1 MSELPKSKPI
11 SAAPNCC
18 LPEKKLLRFAKM
30 AAVIHQAYFLPWL
43 GYFSK
48 LAFADTFIVLDDVQ
62 FRKRFYHDRTKIIDM
77 HGNET
82 WIGLP
87 VGEHFGIRCMDVL
100 LADKACVGWIVA
112 TISQS
117 YAKAHH
123 YDAEMPWIK
132 DMLQASIVS
141 GRNLVD
147 INLEIITSVLSQLMI
162 PIPRIL
168 RSSAFTTGTDPT
180 RRVIELC
187 KQVGATEIILG
198 GGSSHTVHD
207 WEQASAADIKVTTQ
221 DFLSQHPVYSQTR
234 RRRATFLPGL
244 SVIDAILNVGSTGT
258 RNFLSDKKF
267 SPICQQDQAY
277 ESKH

>member
-1 MSELPKSKPI
+1 
-11 SAAPNCC
+11 
-18 LPEKKLLRFAKM
+18 M

-82 WIGLP
+82 WVGLP
-87 VGEHFGIRCMDVL
+87 VGEHFGVRCKDVL
-100 LADKACVGWIVA
+100 LTDKECVAWIVA

-132 DMLQASIVS
+132 EMLQSSIVA

-147 INLEIITSVLSQLMI
+147 INLEVIACILSQLKI
-162 PIPRIL
+162 PSPR
-168 RSSAFTTGTDPT
+168 TW
-180 RRVIELC
+180 
-187 KQVGATEIILG
+187 Q
-198 GGSSHTVHD
+198 
-207 WEQASAADIKVTTQ
+207 
-221 DFLSQHPVYSQTR
+221 
-234 RRRATFLPGL
+234 
-244 SVIDAILNVGSTGT
+244 
-258 RNFLSDKKF
+258 
-267 SPICQQDQAY
+267 
-277 ESKH
+277 